1 VNVLRSSTSLAK
13 FLETVSL
20 TDRQPTAGITESLA
34 VGKREWV
41 VVYRKASMWEGE
53 LRLAYLATPDI
64 ARRDF
69 ERAGFEFNINDGRS
83 FLNGIEGNP
92 YVRSGDGGRVPI
104 VIVRSYEARD
114 DWSVEVAEDF
124 RLFWDLY
131 EDRVKRQLLTADEVG
146 DDIVVAEVSES
157 EVRIRGSFL
166 FRYMAARR
174 MCLLVQSCDDRKGL
188 AQQVAQMSSPV
199 AYHSADFTAEAWTG
213 VISDGEHYLRVQS
226 KRLIEP
232 GPIES
237 CGVYPFELEKIFEDF
252 IVEIDEFGKSRFH
265 SCDPNLLQNNFGS
278 NAGAPHY
285 LTWVAFKR
293 EVLDTYYAS
302 DRHEVEDGVVHGP
315 TFTLRLDNAG
325 DDCVYVFLG
334 DLGNDLPQQEQAR
347 WKAYNVGPTGEPSE
361 TARLRSF
368 DGVFA
373 DSHHVEHRFE
383 RSYLDLNEAWNLRFG
398 WLLFKSMNP
407 GDAHAPG
414 QVRVPSLDSI
424 AQFDSAIIPL
434 AKVVVDSLNEAELA
448 RGIDESKGCPGIQ
461 KLENFLTRHNLSESV
476 CPTLRGLYGAR
487 SKSAAHRKGGKFD
500 RTMLLE
506 GSRTFPERYT
516 AILEA
521 LISGFDEL
529 SRSVPVV
536 VQDEDGPSTRPNAAA
551 EPKFETRD
559 V

>member
-1 VNVLRSSTSLAK
+1 VTIPGIGVSLQQIR
-13 FLETVSL
+13 ETVSL
-20 TDRQPTAGITESLA
+20 TDPELSTSINESLA
-34 VGKREWV
+34 VGKSEWI

-104 VIVRSYEARD
+104 VIVRSYEARN

-131 EDRVKRQLLTADEVG
+131 EDRVNRQLLTTDEVG
-146 DDIVVAEVSES
+146 DDIVVAEVSDS

-166 FRYMAARR
+166 FRYMAARQI
-174 MCLLVQSCDDRKGL
+174 CLLVQSCEDRKGT
-188 AQQVAQMSSPV
+188 AQQVAEMSSPL
-199 AYHSADFTAEAWTG
+199 AHRSDDFVAEAWTG
-213 VISDGEHYLRVQS
+213 DISAGVTYLRVQS
-226 KRLIEP
+226 KRLVEP
-232 GPIES
+232 GPIEN
-237 CGVYPFELEKIFEDF
+237 CGVYPFDVERIYEDF
-252 IVEIDEFGKSRFH
+252 IVEVDEFGKSRFH
-265 SCDPNLLQNNFGS
+265 SCDPNALRNNFGS

-325 DDCVYVFLG
+325 DEVVYVFLG
-334 DLGNDLPQQEQAR
+334 DLGRDLPQQEQAR
-347 WKAYNVGPTGEPSE
+347 WKAYNIGPTGEPSE

-368 DGVFA
+368 EGAFA
-373 DSHHVEHRFE
+373 DSQHVEHRFE
-383 RSYLDLNEAWNLRFG
+383 RSYLDLNEAWSLRFG
-398 WLLFKSMNP
+398 WALFKSMNP

-414 QVRVPSLDSI
+414 QVRVPSVDSI

-434 AKVVVDSLNEAELA
+434 AKLVVDSLNEAELA

-461 KLENFLTRHNLSESV
+461 KLETFLRRYSLSESV
-476 CPTLRGLYGAR
+476 CSTLRALYGAR

-500 RTMLLE
+500 PAALLE
-506 GSRTFPERYT
+506 GSRTFPERYQV
-516 AILEA
+516 ILEA
-521 LISGFDEL
+521 LIAGFVEL
-529 SRSVPVV
+529 SRSLPLVA
-536 VQDEDGPSTRPNAAA
+536 QDANVPSTRPI
-551 EPKFETRD
+551 EVPQPKSETLD